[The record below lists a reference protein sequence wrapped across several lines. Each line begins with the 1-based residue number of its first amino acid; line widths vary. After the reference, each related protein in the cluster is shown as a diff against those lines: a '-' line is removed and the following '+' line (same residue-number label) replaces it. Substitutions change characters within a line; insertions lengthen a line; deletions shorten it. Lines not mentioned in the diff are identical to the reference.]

1 MNTMTGLK
9 RAVLLGT
16 AIGIMGSTLSLSSC
30 ANMNDQ
36 DKTVA
41 QGTAIGTAG
50 GAAVGGGLGYGLAKI
65 FGLSDRQAAAFAA
78 LGAVAGGA
86 IGYQQGK
93 AWGESVV
100 KQKQEY
106 ASTEDYLNDN
116 INQLNNR
123 MVELNAEN
131 DRLKSQIS
139 TLKSQRAQ
147 LAKSQDQAQKQAFNE
162 SIASATQEITAK
174 ENLIRQDINT
184 GLAALK
190 TGKQEKASPT
200 EIAKLNSS
208 IKTMQ
213 GQLSTYSK
221 QKNAIARL
229 TIR

>member
-1 MNTMTGLK
+1 MNTMTGFK
-9 RAVLLGT
+9 RVVLLGT

-41 QGTAIGTAG
+41 QGAAVGTAG
-50 GAAVGGGLGYGLAKI
+50 GAVVGGGVMYALAKI
-65 FGLSDRQAAAFAA
+65 FGASDRQAAAFAGI
-78 LGAVAGGA
+78 GAAVGGA

-93 AWGESVV
+93 EWGKSVV

-106 ASTEDYLNDN
+106 ARTEDYLNDN
-116 INQLNNR
+116 INQINNR
-123 MVELNAEN
+123 IGELNVEN
-131 DRLKSQIS
+131 GRLKNQIN

-190 TGKQEKASPT
+190 SGKQEKASPT

-229 TIR
+229 AIR